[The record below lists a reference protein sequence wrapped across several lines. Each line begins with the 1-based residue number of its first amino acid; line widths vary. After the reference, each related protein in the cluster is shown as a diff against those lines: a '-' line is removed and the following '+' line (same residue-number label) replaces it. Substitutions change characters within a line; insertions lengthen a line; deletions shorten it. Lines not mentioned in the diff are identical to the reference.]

1 MSTSYSSAP
10 SSTSSSS
17 SSPTS
22 HDGNGDDGANGAG
35 PSHVQRGGDFQG
47 PSSSRRRAVNEV
59 WPEPFVEA
67 LAAQVA
73 TEASRAV
80 GRLAAAPALA
90 NVFQVCSTW
99 RAVSRSNLLWHRLT
113 RRIWGRTILIR
124 DTWRDEYIY
133 WHRTATNFQTGTS
146 AHTTLH
152 FDLSDVEDP
161 DGLTCRCLTLS
172 DAHLACG
179 FADGAVRLFDLATR
193 LHVSTFRP
201 HLRDRLGRFS
211 RAVTGIVITDFTLIF
226 ATLDGDIHVAVING
240 PQVTRRAHL
249 GDVVNDGV
257 LVDFT
262 GSERWWVGLYAGVPG
277 RTFHIWDGL
286 TEQLTFVGGTLSDPE
301 ALMGWHM
308 LTEMTEAVGRVRVTS
323 RETAVACTS
332 ARVIVFDLRNQG
344 IVLSEEEYRRGIIL
358 AATDVSRSAYIIV
371 GRRGLASVRWSD
383 TLEEVCRF
391 NVRGA
396 AQMAVMGC
404 MNEGCALMCVGGVVR
419 VWEVERGA
427 YLYSFRERIG
437 EVNALVCDE
446 RHVAACSGGTRLHL
460 WDFGAAD

>member
-17 SSPTS
+17 SSSSS
-22 HDGNGDDGANGAG
+22 HDGNGNDSANAAG
-35 PSHVQRGGDFQG
+35 PSSVRRGGDLEE
-47 PSSSRRRAVNEV
+47 PSSSRRRSVNEV

-73 TEASRAV
+73 IEASRSV

-99 RAVSRSNLLWHRLT
+99 RAVSRSDLLWRRLT
-113 RRIWGRTILIR
+113 RRIWGRTILLR
-124 DTWRDEYIY
+124 DRWRDEYVY
-133 WHRTATNFQTGTS
+133 WHRTATNFRTRRST
-146 AHTTLH
+146 HTTLH
-152 FDLSDVEDP
+152 FDPSDVEDP

-179 FADGAVRLFDLATR
+179 FADGTVRLFNLATR

-201 HLRDRLGRFS
+201 HPRDRLGRFS
-211 RAVTGIVITDFTLIF
+211 RAVTGIVITDTALTF
-226 ATLDGDIHVAVING
+226 ALLDGDIHVAIING
-240 PQVTRRAHL
+240 PQITRRAHL

-277 RTFHIWDGL
+277 RAFHIWDCL
-286 TEQLTFVGGTLSDPE
+286 TEQLTFVGGTLTDPE
-301 ALMGWHM
+301 AVMGWHM
-308 LTEMTEAVGRVRVTS
+308 LTEMTEFVGRVRVTS
-323 RETAVACTS
+323 HETAVACTS
-332 ARVIVFDLRNQG
+332 VRVIVFDLRNQG
-344 IVLSEEEYRRGIIL
+344 FVLSEEEYRRGIIVT
-358 AATDVSRSAYIIV
+358 AADVSRTAFVIV
-371 GRRGLASVRWSD
+371 GRRGLASVRRTD

-391 NVRGA
+391 SVTRA
-396 AQMAVMGC
+396 SQMAVMGC
-404 MNEGCALMCVGGVVR
+404 MNEVYALMCGGGVVR
-419 VWEVERGA
+419 VWEGERGA
-427 YLYSFRERIG
+427 YLYSFMEMIE
-437 EVNALVCDE
+437 EVNAFVCDE
-446 RHVAACSGGTRLHL
+446 RHVAACSGGTTLHL